1 MKLYRLYLTVV
12 LLVCLSVNTYPQKT
26 YEIVIDIDSTE
37 IGYCTFEDDE
47 GYFVSIGEVSNKDFE
62 EVGFKTNGIVVK
74 FSDTTD
80 ILIKTFVKVDT
91 SIVFQHG
98 FQKANGNYIV
108 IGRLSDTI
116 TPEYSEYVYLCE
128 LTPGLEMVWERIHP
142 APEGYP
148 LNLADFLIDQDNNI
162 VLCASMKN
170 WPYSNRY
177 LYLAK
182 FDMDGELLCSN
193 FLPDYNV
200 GIYNDFILKPDGTG
214 YYAIGGLNQDGGLT
228 RNWFDIDTE
237 LNIVA
242 TGGPLE
248 NMLQHTVT
256 AKWLSDGNLFIVD
269 GESQET
275 PGAYCDMQVRIVSP
289 DFENT
294 IADTVFFD
302 PDNVYAPVYD
312 GMDFVYEDLIWTCSF
327 NETIPFFEGV
337 ETFKVYLFDSEMEL
351 KGMKVFGGDSRWWF
365 FHLTAT
371 TDGGCIITGTE
382 REPGATTI
390 SETNYYLIK
399 VMPEDIITS
408 AEETPFENDFDVAV
422 FPNPFTGRLTTET
435 TRENLVFTVFD
446 NRGQEVLGGKIT
458 DIPKTNFNTGGLTPG
473 FYFYAITEK
482 GRTIQNGKLIKQ

>member
-1 MKLYRLYLTVV
+1 MM
-12 LLVCLSVNTYPQKT
+12 LLVCLAVKSYPQKT
-26 YEIVIDIDSTE
+26 YEIVIDNDSTE

-47 GYFVSIGEVSNKDFE
+47 GYFVSVGEVSNKDFE
-62 EVGFKTNGIVVK
+62 IVGFKTNGIVVK

-80 ILIKTFVKVDT
+80 MLFKTFVKVDT
-91 SIVFQHG
+91 SVVFQHG

-116 TPEYSEYVYLCE
+116 TPEYSEFVYLCE
-128 LTPGLEMVWERIHP
+128 LTPDLEMVWERIHP

-148 LNLADFLIDQDNNI
+148 LYLTDFVIDGDNNI
-162 VLCASMKN
+162 VLCTSMEN
-170 WPYSNRY
+170 WPYTNSY
-177 LYLAK
+177 LFLAK
-182 FDMDGELLCSN
+182 FDMDGGLLCSN
-193 FLPDYNV
+193 FLPDFNV
-200 GIYNDFILKPDGTG
+200 RKYNDFILKPDGTG
-214 YYAIGGLNQDGGLT
+214 YYAIGGLTQGSGFT
-228 RNWFDIDTE
+228 RNWLDIDTE

-256 AKWLSDGNLFIVD
+256 AKWLLNGNLFIVD

-275 PGAYCDMQVRIVSP
+275 PGAYRDIQVRIVSP

-294 IADTVFFD
+294 MADTVFFD

-312 GMDFVYEDLIWTCSF
+312 GMDFVYEDLIWTCTF
-327 NETIPFFEGV
+327 NEAAPFFEGN
-337 ETFKVYLFDSEMEL
+337 EIFKVYLFDSEMEL
-351 KGMKVFGGDSRWWF
+351 KGMKVYGGDSRWWF

-371 TDGGCIITGTE
+371 TDGGCIITGTK
-382 REPGATTI
+382 REAGATTI
-390 SETNYYLIK
+390 SEADYYLIK

-408 AEETPFENDFDVAV
+408 ASETAFENDFDVAV
-422 FPNPFTGRLTTET
+422 FPNPFTNHLTTET

-446 NRGQEVLGGKIT
+446 NKGRKVLGGNIGNV
-458 DIPKTNFNTGGLTPG
+458 PKTNFYAGGLTPG

-482 GRTIQNGKLIKQ
+482 GRTIQSGKLVKQ